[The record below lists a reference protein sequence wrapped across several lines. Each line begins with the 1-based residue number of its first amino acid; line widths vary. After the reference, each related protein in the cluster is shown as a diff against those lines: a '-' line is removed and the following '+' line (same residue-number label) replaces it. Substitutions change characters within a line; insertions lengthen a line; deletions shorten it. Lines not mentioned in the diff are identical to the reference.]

1 MTVVFED
8 PELYR
13 RLKVHAAGKGVAMK
27 QVIEAAVAAYLD
39 GAEGADVTPPRR
51 ALDWSEWD
59 RFQTELDA
67 LAEEPGS
74 EDASDIKRQLY
85 AMPREL
91 TSEGWRH
98 VAEEQAPYDPD

>member
-1 MTVVFED
+1 MTIVFED

-27 QVIEAAVAAYLD
+27 HVIEAAVAAYLD
-39 GAEGADVTPPRR
+39 GAEQGGGAPARR
-51 ALDWSEWD
+51 ALDWGEWD
-59 RFQTELDA
+59 RFQAELDA

-74 EDASDIKRQLY
+74 EDASDIKGQLY

-98 VAEEQAPYDPD
+98 VAEEQAPYDPR